1 MIKGAKNS
9 LFYERDNTYQKGQD
23 EHYKK
28 QYFFTYFMSLF
39 AIPRKV
45 GLRLKNIKRD
55 FLLQGG
61 DFGEKTSSSKLIE
74 NLDGQEE
81 GGIGH

>member
-39 AIPRKV
+39 AIPSKV
-45 GLRLKNIKRD
+45 GLRLNNRD

-61 DFGEKTSSSKLIE
+61 GTSEKNPHLV
-74 NLDGQEE
+74 N
-81 GGIGH
+81 